1 VSLNLI
7 GQLIKVQLFL
17 RRYMGGDWEAL
28 QEEHMIRTL
37 ALAFR
42 KCLEL
47 IPIPTPP
54 PLAQLHDTWAL
65 LI

>member
-1 VSLNLI
+1 
-7 GQLIKVQLFL
+7 
-17 RRYMGGDWEAL
+17 MGGDWEAL
-28 QEEHMIRTL
+28 QEENMIKTL
-37 ALAFR
+37 VLAFC

-47 IPIPTPP
+47 IPNPTPT